1 MEREADPE
9 SGQFQSG
16 NFRLFGVGG
25 IGPGVALTDQ
35 FGGRH
40 PLPCRVGT
48 RAVRPFRAVLDSPF
62 FYQASGGRIETNQCS
77 NLAQRPAAGAFLF
90 VEIGVAH
97 HENGLFLIT
106 EFIVQ
111 IGSHSNSQ
119 LLICQ
124 SMQPI
129 RRGPD

>member
-1 MEREADPE
+1 MSLAAFSEHCEVKQLLTVSLRKLRR
-9 SGQFQSG
+9 FQ
-16 NFRLFGVGG
+16 
-25 IGPGVALTDQ
+25 VAE
-35 FGGRH
+35 
-40 PLPCRVGT
+40 

-62 FYQASGGRIETNQCS
+62 FYQASGVTHRDEPVFES
-77 NLAQRPAAGAFLF
+77 GATF